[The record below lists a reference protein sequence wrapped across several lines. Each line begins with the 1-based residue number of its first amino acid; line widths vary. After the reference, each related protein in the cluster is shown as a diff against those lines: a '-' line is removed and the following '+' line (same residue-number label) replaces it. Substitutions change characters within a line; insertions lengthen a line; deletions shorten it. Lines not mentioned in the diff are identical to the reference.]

1 MASIRLFLP
10 QLMGGGR
17 VSVLLV
23 PLSVVLQCERMHTHV
38 SCGPVT
44 SRDAPAELDGLR
56 RLLPEMVRFEP
67 TWEELE
73 LYKDGGV
80 AIVDQWVCAH
90 AR

>member
-1 MASIRLFLP
+1 
-10 QLMGGGR
+10 MGGGR
-17 VSVLLV
+17 APVLA
-23 PLSVVLQCERMHTHV
+23 PPPTALQCECVHAHV